1 MITEEIPAGIPAGI
15 SGSGAGTQ
23 NSFGMREQGP
33 ERGTWGSSRPS
44 PLPKSI
50 RNRRLSA
57 KTTSWPRFSDASGHG
72 RSWEFS
78 SRPRLFPPLFVCA
91 SVNYSPMKPE
101 LPLKCVAAGT
111 SGIQIPGASQ
121 LPSCL
126 QIIIFLGGNNNL
138 VTEPC
143 AFSWCVLTP
152 RINQNLFWFCT
163 GGIRSR
169 GSKPVLGNPHLG
181 LGFKQLQGLP

>member
-15 SGSGAGTQ
+15 SGSSAGMQ
-23 NSFGMREQGP
+23 NSFGMLGQEP

-78 SRPRLFPPLFVCA
+78 SRPCLFPPLFVCA

-126 QIIIFLGGNNNL
+126 QIIFFLRAKTTSLRKHVRFPG
-138 VTEPC
+138 
-143 AFSWCVLTP
+143 AF
-152 RINQNLFWFCT
+152 
-163 GGIRSR
+163 
-169 GSKPVLGNPHLG
+169 
-181 LGFKQLQGLP
+181 